1 MSRMK
6 RLAVQQLDVSKDY
19 LVIGLDLAKTDTAVI
34 AITTD
39 GELYAI
45 DRLKYSDLLNQARQL
60 GSTVFAMEPCNG
72 MTYLVHE
79 LEELGHECRVINGE
93 AVKDYVKSHFAGQ
106 KNDLNDAQAIAFLAQ
121 DEMLKFIRVKAKSEM
136 TMQTLQVVR
145 QQLIKQQIGRAHV

>member
-45 DRLKYSDLLNQARQL
+45 DRLKYSDSLLSKIICSLTLA
-60 GSTVFAMEPCNG
+60 STFTVNPG
-72 MTYLVHE
+72 PRKLK
-79 LEELGHECRVINGE
+79 VIN
-93 AVKDYVKSHFAGQ
+93 KP
-106 KNDLNDAQAIAFLAQ
+106 L
-121 DEMLKFIRVKAKSEM
+121 
-136 TMQTLQVVR
+136 
-145 QQLIKQQIGRAHV
+145 LIK